1 MRYKNEA
8 SRLVSFYFQQ
18 VVKSDY
24 KFNHETFTIYEE
36 IAKLYAVLFI
46 VENGSKQFDKKRLI
60 EEIKGL

>member
-8 SRLVSFYFQQ
+8 TRLVSNYFQQ

-24 KFNHETFTIYEE
+24 RFNHETFTIYEE

-46 VENGSKQFDKKRLI
+46 VENGNKQFDKKRLI

>member
-1 MRYKNEA
+1 MRYKKEA
-8 SRLVSFYFQQ
+8 TRLVSNYFQQ

-36 IAKLYAVLFI
+36 ISKLYAVLFI

>member
-1 MRYKNEA
+1 MRYKKEA

-18 VVKSDY
+18 VVKNDY
-24 KFNHETFTIYEE
+24 KYNHETFTIYEE

>member
-8 SRLVSFYFQQ
+8 LRLVSFYFQQ

-46 VENGSKQFDKKRLI
+46 VENGSKQFDKK
-60 EEIKGL
+60 KD

>member
-8 SRLVSFYFQQ
+8 TRLVSNYFQQ
-18 VVKSDY
+18 IVKNDY
-24 KFNHETFTIYEE
+24 KFNHETFIIYEE

-60 EEIKGL
+60 E